1 MTGRKLIDLTT
12 ATVRWAGVAIVLA
25 CSARP
30 ASAQSDT
37 LASRL
42 RPARL
47 FSDGLVLQ
55 RGLPVPVWGWAPA
68 RTPVSVSLDGQ
79 TRTTTADA
87 TGEWRVTFPAMKAG
101 GPYEMTIAGGST
113 RLDVHDI
120 LVGDV
125 WVASG
130 QSNMEWPVESSDNAA
145 AEIASASDAKI
156 REFAIPHS
164 YSEKPEAEVIGGS
177 WAHANPQHV
186 GHFSG
191 VAYFFARD
199 LRKSID
205 VPIGIIHTSWG
216 GANIETWMS
225 RQALGMSDTAW
236 RAAMEK
242 DRAHNDSMRMALRA
256 RIGDLPTTD
265 AGLVNGQAVWADPML
280 ADDSWAAIRTPALW
294 ETAGYDGMDGI
305 AWYRTSFTLTE
316 DEARQ
321 PARLSLGP
329 IDDSDITWVNGV
341 EVGRTTQRYAD
352 PRLYTIPASALR
364 AGKNVIAV
372 RVDDTGGGGG
382 IYGSPASLYVDV
394 GGVRRPLAGDWRFR
408 VGLVSFQP
416 DGQRINKIP
425 TILYNRMIHP
435 LLGFPIKG
443 VIWYQGESNAN
454 TVAQATDYRPLFQ
467 KLITSW
473 RREWRGSNPEFPFLW
488 VQLPN
493 YGKVDSVPPTASG
506 WATVRESQAAALSL
520 SNTGQVVAI
529 DIGQAEELHPRNKQD
544 VAARLALKAR
554 EVAYGQRIVSSGP
567 SYLRHSVTGGR
578 VTIEL
583 ANVGG
588 GLVSRSGGG
597 AIRGFAIAGDD
608 RRFVWADAK
617 VEGNRV
623 IVWSDRVPKP
633 VAVRYLWSDS
643 PPAPALY
650 NTQALPVAPFRTDR
664 WSGSVATSDPRFDWF
679 EYRGDD
685 SVYKLNR
692 AGPNDYYNPII
703 AGFYPDPTIIRA
715 GNDYYLAT
723 SSFAYFPG
731 VPIFHSRDLVNWTQI
746 GHILDRPSQLNL
758 DSAGVSRGIFAPALS
773 YHDGTFYMITTLVD
787 RGGNFY
793 VTAKNPAGPWSD
805 PVWLSEID
813 GIDPSFFFDD
823 DGRAYILNN
832 GPPVGEPLYSGHRAI
847 WMQQYDLA
855 ARKLVGPRTM
865 IVNGGVDLSKK
876 PIWIEAPHIFRRNG
890 TYYLICAEGGTAD
903 QHSEVVFRSDSVMG
917 PYVPYTGNPILTQRH
932 LDPARSFPVETT
944 GHADFVETPNG
955 EWWAVF
961 LGTRNYGRDL
971 WNIGRETFLLPVTW
985 EAGWP
990 TMLKGRATVPYV
1002 RPGPD
1007 LPRQAKATVPHSGNF
1022 TVRDEF
1028 DGATLAPYWEMLR
1041 TPREQWYDVTSEP
1054 GSLKIRA
1061 RPEELSGQGQPSF
1074 LGRRQQHGTATAT
1087 VAMRYMPGKSG
1098 DRAGIVAFH
1107 NDSHYYFLGVVQDG
1121 AKPVLELRRRAWRGE
1136 AGDSLVASAPIALSP
1151 TKPLYLRIRARVDK
1165 YDFLYATSPNVWKTL
1180 LAGADGTILSTKV
1193 AGGFVGT
1200 MFGMYAYT
1208 ASR

>member
-1 MTGRKLIDLTT
+1 MSIPRL
-12 ATVRWAGVAIVLA
+12 VVVAIALA
-25 CSARP
+25 CSGRP
-30 ASAQSDT
+30 GGAQSDT
-37 LASRL
+37 LTSRL

-47 FSDGLVLQ
+47 FSDGVVLQ

-68 RTPVSVSLDGQ
+68 KTSVSVSLNGQ
-79 TRTTTADA
+79 TRTATADA
-87 TGEWRVTFPAMKAG
+87 TGAWRVTFAAMKAG
-101 GPYEMTIAGGST
+101 GPHEMTIAGGGT

-130 QSNMEWPVESSDNAA
+130 QSNMEWPVESSNNAA
-145 AEIASASDAKI
+145 AEIASANDARI

-164 YSEKPEAEVIGGS
+164 YSEKPEAELAGGS
-177 WAHANPQHV
+177 WAHADPEHV
-186 GHFSG
+186 GRFSG
-191 VAYFFARD
+191 VAYFFARE

-225 RQALGMSDTAW
+225 RAALGMSEDEW
-236 RAAMEK
+236 RVAMEK
-242 DRAHNDSMRMALRA
+242 DRAHSDSIRAALRA
-256 RIGDLPTTD
+256 RIGDLPSTD
-265 AGLVNGQAVWADPML
+265 AGLVNGRAVWADPML
-280 ADDSWAAIRTPALW
+280 ADDSWATIRTPSLW
-294 ETAGYDGMDGI
+294 ESAGYDGMDGV
-305 AWYRTSFTLTE
+305 AWYRTSFTLSD

-321 PARLSLGP
+321 TVRLSLGP

-352 PRLYTIPASALR
+352 PRLYTVPASALR

-394 GGVRRPLAGDWRFR
+394 GGVRRPLAGDWRFK

-435 LLGFPIKG
+435 LLGFPITG

-454 TVAQATDYRPLFQ
+454 SVAQASEYRPLFR
-467 KLITSW
+467 KLIASW

-488 VQLPN
+488 VQLPD
-493 YGKVDSVPPTASG
+493 YGTVDSVPPAASA
-506 WATVRESQAAALSL
+506 WATVRESQTAALSL
-520 SNTGQVVAI
+520 PHTGQVVAI
-529 DIGQAEELHPRNKQD
+529 DLGQAEELHPRNKQD
-544 VAARLALKAR
+544 VGVRLALKAR
-554 EVAYGQRIVSSGP
+554 EVAYGQPVVSSGP
-567 SYLRHSVTGGR
+567 TYRRHTIEGGR

-583 ANVGG
+583 GNLGG
-588 GLVSRSGGG
+588 GLVSRAGGG
-597 AIRGFAIAGDD
+597 AIPGFAIAGDD

-617 VEGNRV
+617 VEGNHV
-623 IVWSDRVPKP
+623 IVWSDGVPKP
-633 VAVRYLWSDS
+633 VAVRYLWSNS
-643 PPAPALY
+643 PTAPALY
-650 NTQALPVAPFRTDR
+650 NAQGLPVAPFRTDR

-685 SVYKLNR
+685 RVYRINR

-703 AGFYPDPTIIRA
+703 AGFYPDPTIVRA
-715 GNDYYLAT
+715 GKDYYLAM

-731 VPIFHSRDLVNWTQI
+731 VPIFHSKDLVNWTQI

-823 DGRAYILNN
+823 DGKAYILNN
-832 GPPVGEPLYSGHRAI
+832 GPPVGEPLYDGHRAI
-847 WMQQYDLA
+847 WIQQYDVA
-855 ARKLVGPRTM
+855 ARRLVGPRTV
-865 IVNGGVDLSKK
+865 IVNGGVDLAKK

-890 TYYLICAEGGTAD
+890 NYYLICAEGGTAD
-903 QHSEVVFRSDSVMG
+903 QHSEVVFRSQAVMG
-917 PYVPYTGNPILTQRH
+917 PYVPYTANPILTQRH
-932 LDPARSFPVETT
+932 LDPTRSFPVETT

-971 WNIGRETFLLPVTW
+971 WNTGRETFLLPVTW
-985 EAGWP
+985 EDGWP
-990 TMLKGRATVPYV
+990 TMLKGKARVPYV
-1002 RPGPD
+1002 RPGPG

-1022 TVRDEF
+1022 ALRDEF
-1028 DGATLAPYWEMLR
+1028 DGKALAPYWEMLR

-1054 GSLKIRA
+1054 GSLMIRA
-1061 RPEELSGQGQPSF
+1061 RPEELSGRGQPSF
-1074 LGRRQQHGTATAT
+1074 LGRRQQHGTATAS
-1087 VAMRYMPGKSG
+1087 VAMRYMPAKAG

-1107 NDSHYYFLGVVQDG
+1107 NESHYYFLGVVHNG
-1121 AKPVLELRRRAWRGE
+1121 TGPVLELRRRAWRGE
-1136 AGDSLVASAPIALSP
+1136 AGDSLVASTPIALSP
-1151 TKPLYLRIRARVDK
+1151 TAPLYLRIRARLDK
-1165 YDFLYATSPNVWKTL
+1165 YDFLYATSPNAWKTL

-1208 ASR
+1208 RP